1 MKKLNLLFIFSIG
14 LIISSC
20 NSDDDCSISD
30 TTQSLISITKGY
42 YTNNSLTSSIKF
54 NFYYDKLINIQYSD
68 NSYDDI
74 YYEGDLISRILEF
87 DANNQWEWTT
97 TYTYNSSDEL
107 TQKNVIPSPNNTIT
121 DVSRQKDFVYNEN
134 LIQSE
139 NSWSDGRFHKNTISL
154 NSENF
159 IIEDK
164 LFSID
169 NELVNQR
176 LFEYV
181 NSNLTSQT
189 IKDPDNNITYEET
202 YSYLDKTGSKEYRY
216 SAYLFSNQ
224 WKNNSSLN
232 KQFGL
237 GQFTPYE
244 ISENYV
250 SDYYTYNFILNTSVT
265 GTFSYEFD
273 SNDYIT
279 KQTENIN
286 QSTGGVFK
294 VITTYEYE

>member
-1 MKKLNLLFIFSIG
+1 M
-14 LIISSC
+14 SSC
-20 NSDDDCSISD
+20 SSDDDCEVSN
-30 TTQSLISITKGY
+30 TKKSLISITKDY
-42 YTNNSLTSSIKF
+42 YTNNSLTSTTKF
-54 NFYYDKLINIQYSD
+54 NFYSDKLVNIQYSD

-87 DANNQWEWTT
+87 DANNNWEWTT

-107 TQKNVIPSPNNTIT
+107 IQKKVIPSPNNTIT
-121 DVSRQKDFVYNEN
+121 DVSRQKDFVYSEN
-134 LIQSE
+134 SIQSE
-139 NSWSDGRFHKNTISL
+139 SSWSDGGFHTNTISL

-159 IIEDK
+159 ITEDK
-164 LFSID
+164 QFSVD

-176 LFEYV
+176 FFEYV
-181 NSNLTSQT
+181 NSNLTNQT
-189 IKDPDNNITYEET
+189 IKDPDDTITYEET
-202 YSYLDKTGSKEYRY
+202 YNYLDKISSKEYRY
-216 SAYLFSNQ
+216 SEYLFGSR

-237 GQFTPYE
+237 GQITPYE
-244 ISENYV
+244 ISENYI
-250 SDYYTYNFILNTSVT
+250 SDYYTYNFILDTSVT

-273 SNDYIT
+273 SNDYII

-286 QSTGGVFK
+286 RSTGQMDK